1 MAIISLHDVVKEYK
15 QYKRYKGFWGS
26 FRNLVTQEYSINR
39 AVEEI
44 SFSIAKGEAVGLLGQ
59 NGAGKSTIIKMLT
72 GILVPTSGH
81 VLVRGNNPHKKR
93 RENNRHIGVVFG
105 QRSQLW
111 WDLPVADSF
120 DLHRHIYKI
129 PLKSYK
135 ENYNKYIELLGMHS
149 FITQPVRQLSLGQRM
164 RAEIAISL
172 LHEPDILF
180 LDEPTIGLDI
190 MAKDRIR
197 EFLRTVNQEKKVTI
211 ILTTHDM
218 KDIDEICPRLLVVNK
233 GKLVYDGEVK
243 QLKEQLGGGQKVTI
257 EFADPIHPI
266 SIPGVQLIQ
275 DEGKRKHYQFSRN
288 NASVFEQISKI
299 AAQHPVIDVTMRE
312 NDIEDVI
319 RSLYQHLEGEGTESD
334 KSMQGLSNFVEKKV
348 AGT

>member
-1 MAIISLHDVVKEYK
+1 MDIISLQSVTKEYK
-15 QYKRYKGFWGS
+15 QYKRYQGFWGS
-26 FRNLVTQEYSINR
+26 FRNLVTQEYTIHR
-39 AVEEI
+39 AVEDV

-81 VLVRGNNPHKKR
+81 ILVRGNNPHKKR

-111 WDLPVADSF
+111 WDLPVIDSF

-129 PLKSYK
+129 PLPLYK
-135 ENYNKYIELLGMHS
+135 ENFDKYVELLGMES
-149 FITQPVRQLSLGQRM
+149 FISQPVRQLSLGQRM

-190 MAKDRIR
+190 LAKDRIR
-197 EFLRTVNQEKKVTI
+197 EFLRTINQEKKVTI

-218 KDIDEICPRLLVVNK
+218 KDIEEICPRLLILNK

-243 QLKEQLGGGQKVTI
+243 HLKDQQDVGKRVTI
-257 EFADPIHPI
+257 EFADAVPPVT
-266 SIPGVQLIQ
+266 IPEAQLMK
-275 DEGKRKHYQFSRN
+275 DEGKRKQYQFSRD
-288 NASVFEQISKI
+288 ASVFEHLSKLASRYPI
-299 AAQHPVIDVTMRE
+299 VDVKMHE

-319 RSLYQHLEGEGTESD
+319 RSLYQHLDDEDSRD
-334 KSMQGLSNFVEKKV
+334 LSEKKV
-348 AGT
+348 ARI

>member
-1 MAIISLHDVVKEYK
+1 MTIISLQDVVKEYK

-26 FRNLVTQEYSINR
+26 FRSLVTQDYTVSSAIER
-39 AVEEI
+39 V
-44 SFSIAKGEAVGLLGQ
+44 SFSIEKGEAVGLLGQ
-59 NGAGKSTIIKMLT
+59 NGAGKSTLIKMLT

-81 VLVRGNNPHKKR
+81 VHVRGHNPHKKR

-120 DLHRHIYKI
+120 DLHKYIYKI
-129 PLKSYK
+129 PEQAYK
-135 ENYNKYIELLGMHS
+135 KNYNKYVELLDMGSYMS
-149 FITQPVRQLSLGQRM
+149 QPVRQLSLGQRM

-172 LHEPDILF
+172 LHEPEILF

-197 EFLRTVNQEKKVTI
+197 EFLRTVNQEKMVTI

-233 GKLVYDGEVK
+233 GQLVFDGEV
-243 QLKEQLGGGQKVTI
+243 QHLKNHLGAGQKVTI
-257 EFADPIHPI
+257 EFRDSIGAIH
-266 SIPGVQLIQ
+266 IPGAHLIR
-275 DEGKRKHYQFSRN
+275 DEGKMKHYQFPQN
-288 NASVFEQISKI
+288 NASIFEQLSSIAEQYPIVDISMHK
-299 AAQHPVIDVTMRE
+299 D
-312 NDIEDVI
+312 DIEDVI
-319 RSLYQHLEGEGTESD
+319 RSLYQQLGESD
-334 KSMQGLSNFVEKKV
+334 NDISMKGIPV
-348 AGT
+348 